1 MNLSWFQFVI
11 IFSFSLE
18 QWWFTEDIWRQLE
31 ERIQVIC
38 EWVPHCLDWRPIWPG
53 WLGSLCQDDWRN
65 WRASTDCRWWPS
77 CHQPNCKYLVFA
89 LSWYGQPLILFGSL
103 HLLTNPYVFRGLR
116 RLSRR
121 SHAML
126 FCLRCLLYPAFFC
139 WICSVCSTHIWTVR
153 YWVLT
158 YSPFFQVNQIG
169 SVTESIEAVKMS
181 KHAGWGVMT
190 SHRRYAYSWC
200 VTVHVDLVWY
210 LMLIFLFISGETE
223 DTFIADLAVGLATVR
238 LESGYI

>member
-1 MNLSWFQFVI
+1 MVH
-11 IFSFSLE
+11 
-18 QWWFTEDIWRQLE
+18 R
-31 ERIQVIC
+31 RY
-38 EWVPHCLDWRPIWPG
+38 LDKAWKTCTSHLW
-53 WLGSLCQDDWRN
+53 
-65 WRASTDCRWWPS
+65 ASTP
-77 CHQPNCKYLVFA
+77 
-89 LSWYGQPLILFGSL
+89 LSRLKNHLTRMTGVHYTKMTEEIGEQVQIVGNDLFTNPTISILFFLRLDYGQPLILLGSL
-103 HLLTNPYVFRGLR
+103 YLLTNPYVFRGLR

-238 LESGYI
+238 LDFEYI